1 MKSASTIRKALR
13 RLRARVE
20 QDNTLGSGYAYVAE
34 SVLLWALEDERKYD
48 IVKDT
53 EATATAHEGM
63 RHAD

>member
-20 QDNTLGSGYAYVAE
+20 QDDTRGSDYAYVAE
-34 SVLLWALEDERKYD
+34 AALLWALEDERKYD
-48 IVKDT
+48 IVEDT
-53 EATATAHEGM
+53 EATATAHEEM